1 MAKISV
7 RPQRINWVNGMA
19 QGGKISGQ
27 NKTKQNK
34 QKTGKQDPFLRTV
47 IVIMEK
53 KKKKM
58 AELKLDEG
66 YSRGRRTNKK
76 YTFQVQVSKKVTKC
90 QTDNSN

>member
-7 RPQRINWVNGMA
+7 KPQRINWVNGMA

-34 QKTGKQDPFLRTV
+34 QKTRKQDPFLRTV

-53 KKKKM
+53 KKK
-58 AELKLDEG
+58 D
-66 YSRGRRTNKK
+66 GRTEIG
-76 YTFQVQVSKKVTKC
+76 
-90 QTDNSN
+90 